1 MQQSVANPKRA
12 PHFGG
17 VILEFLRSRFSREA
31 MRQRAQLRR
40 ELSALYSADDRTL
53 KDVGVTRE
61 EIKIALRRSD
71 LPF

>member
-1 MQQSVANPKRA
+1 MQQSAVNPKRV

-31 MRQRAQLRR
+31 MRQRAQRRR

-53 KDVGVTRE
+53 KDVGVTRD
-61 EIKIALRRSD
+61 EIRIALRRSD